1 MRRQGRERRVAAL
14 GCRVEEGET
23 AGRLDH
29 GEEKHLLELG
39 APTAGVP
46 GRHPGLHG
54 PFGVEADPRSWAT
67 EEATL
72 GMVGRWPWTLGG
84 RRRDGGGTTG
94 DTGGACSGRRA
105 GHRRTRKGK
114 TPAYRTPAYPAAGEV
129 RQGGRLGRNSVAWE
143 LGAPALAEEGGRR
156 QEGERWCGS
165 VSREMAWK
173 EDDRGP
179 RGL

>member
-1 MRRQGRERRVAAL
+1 MRRQGREGRAAAL
-14 GCRVEEGET
+14 GCRVEEGES

-29 GEEKHLLELG
+29 GEEKHMLELG
-39 APTAGVP
+39 APAAGVP

-54 PFGVEADPRSWAT
+54 PFRVEADPRSWAI

-72 GMVGRWPWTLGG
+72 GMVGRWSWTLGG

-94 DTGGACSGRRA
+94 DAGGACSGRRA
-105 GHRRTRKGK
+105 GRRRTRKG
-114 TPAYRTPAYPAAGEV
+114 RTPAYPAAGEV
-129 RQGGRLGRNSVAWE
+129 RQGGCHGRNSVVWE

-156 QEGERWCGS
+156 QEGARWCGS
-165 VSREMAWK
+165 VSGEMAWK
-173 EDDRGP
+173 EDDGGP